1 MVHND
6 YKEMIPAHALSAL
19 DAADERVLNEHLA
32 ECAECRRDLSEW
44 ERTAANLALSA
55 KPMEPSPQLREK
67 LLTQIRSEKTGIV
80 RAEKSVSER
89 SASNVIPLGRPSR
102 NLWHSLGSLGSIAAI
117 ILFAALLVSV
127 FMLWQQNRELRR
139 ENEFFQLIN
148 APGSRVAELSG
159 TSEATGAS
167 AKLAYDKTGR
177 AYLIA
182 NGLPRAPEGKEYQ
195 LWYIVDNKPL
205 PGKTFAPDH
214 SGRGALNDQ
223 VPEAARGSATF
234 AVTLEPAGGVRSPTG
249 AIYLRGEL

>member
-44 ERTAANLALSA
+44 ERTAASLALSA

-67 LLTQIRSEKTGIV
+67 LLTQIRSEKSGIV
-80 RAEKSVSER
+80 RAEKSGTVRSAGPETSGTVRGENSGSENP
-89 SASNVIPLGRPSR
+89 ASNVIPLGRPSR
-102 NLWHSLGSLGSIAAI
+102 NLWQFLGSLGSIAAI

-148 APGSRVAELSG
+148 APG
-159 TSEATGAS
+159 
-167 AKLAYDKTGR
+167 
-177 AYLIA
+177 
-182 NGLPRAPEGKEYQ
+182 
-195 LWYIVDNKPL
+195 
-205 PGKTFAPDH
+205 
-214 SGRGALNDQ
+214 
-223 VPEAARGSATF
+223 
-234 AVTLEPAGGVRSPTG
+234 
-249 AIYLRGEL
+249 